1 MMGNSATSRWVYLTV
16 GLIVMAELVTVSG
29 RGHIDYPS
37 SFGPKERRK
46 RQVDQNDAFSLL
58 SSLSRPAGGTPA
70 AQTANGAA
78 TGKQLDLNNNAFGGL
93 IGGIFNQALSNL
105 ARPVN
110 NGGGVNSGLGV
121 FGNPQAWA
129 NFGANPQG
137 VPFQQQPG
145 GGDVSFP
152 GKVTPTTTTT
162 KATTTAKAKATTTV
176 KATNSKLTT
185 TTKKSTNRNNHN

>member
-1 MMGNSATSRWVYLTV
+1 
-16 GLIVMAELVTVSG
+16 LIFTNEIHLYFFEFIYIYFLHT
-29 RGHIDYPS
+29 
-37 SFGPKERRK
+37 
-46 RQVDQNDAFSLL
+46 VDQNDAFSLL

-70 AQTANGAA
+70 TQASNGAA

-105 ARPVN
+105 ARPAN
-110 NGGGVNSGLGV
+110 NGGGVNSGLGI

-145 GGDVSFP
+145 GGGGDVSFP
-152 GKVTPTTTTT
+152 GKVTLTTTTT
-162 KATTTAKAKATTTV
+162 KATTTSKTKATTTSKAKATTTA
-176 KATNSKLTT
+176 KAMNSKLTT
-185 TTKKSTNRNNHN
+185 TTKNLPTEITIINLADVPGW

>member
-1 MMGNSATSRWVYLTV
+1 MNLLHT
-16 GLIVMAELVTVSG
+16 
-29 RGHIDYPS
+29 
-37 SFGPKERRK
+37 
-46 RQVDQNDAFSLL
+46 VDQNDAFSLL

-70 AQTANGAA
+70 TQASNGAA

-105 ARPVN
+105 ARPAN
-110 NGGGVNSGLGV
+110 NGGGVNSGLGI

-145 GGDVSFP
+145 GGGGDVSFP
-152 GKVTPTTTTT
+152 GKVTTTTAKTKATT
-162 KATTTAKAKATTTV
+162 TSKAKATTTAKA
-176 KATNSKLTT
+176 TNRKLTT
-185 TTKKSTNRNNHN
+185 TTKNPPTEITIINLADVPGW

>member
-1 MMGNSATSRWVYLTV
+1 M
-16 GLIVMAELVTVSG
+16 
-29 RGHIDYPS
+29 
-37 SFGPKERRK
+37 
-46 RQVDQNDAFSLL
+46 
-58 SSLSRPAGGTPA
+58 SRPAGGTPA
-70 AQTANGAA
+70 TQTANGAA

-105 ARPVN
+105 ARPAN

-145 GGDVSFP
+145 GGGGDVSFP
-152 GKVTPTTTTT
+152 GKVTTTTTTT
-162 KATTTAKAKATTTV
+162 KATTTAKTKATTTA
-176 KATNSKLTT
+176 KATKSKLTT
-185 TTKKSTNRNNHN
+185 TTKNPPTEITIINLADVPGW